1 MQQQEK
7 DVLKFLTWQQAH
19 LENDI
24 QPLPD
29 AVEKR
34 TRADTAV
41 IEALNV
47 AKSLLPE
54 PVQIEIEKILALHT
68 EMWKPISTESEQ

>member
-1 MQQQEK
+1 MQQQK
-7 DVLKFLTWQQAH
+7 DALKFLTWQQSH

-29 AVEKR
+29 AVEKH

-47 AKSLLPE
+47 AKCLLPE
-54 PVQIEIEKILALHT
+54 PVQIEIEKILTLHT
-68 EMWKPISTESEQ
+68 EIWKPVSTESEQ

>member
-1 MQQQEK
+1 MQQQE
-7 DVLKFLTWQQAH
+7 DILKFLTWQQAH

-29 AVEKR
+29 AVEKHA
-34 TRADTAV
+34 RADTAV
-41 IEALNV
+41 IEAF
-47 AKSLLPE
+47 KITKGLLPE